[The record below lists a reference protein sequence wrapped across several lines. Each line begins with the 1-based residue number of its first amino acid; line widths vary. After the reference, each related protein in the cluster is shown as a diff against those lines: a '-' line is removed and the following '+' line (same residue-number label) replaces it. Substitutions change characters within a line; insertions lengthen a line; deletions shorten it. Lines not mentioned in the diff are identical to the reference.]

1 MLILLPAEGQLEA
14 FANELDAARVAEIE
28 AALAP
33 TDLVL
38 YLPRYAYTANLT
50 LSETLAQM
58 GMPLAFSA
66 SGADFTGMAEM
77 LPPLYLAHVLHK
89 AYVAVDELGT
99 EAAAATEVEVTVGSE
114 EVMLETMR
122 VDRPFLF
129 LIRDTEQG
137 TILFLGRVVNPAA
150 S

>member
-1 MLILLPAEGQLEA
+1 MAK
-14 FANELDAARVAEIE
+14 IE
-28 AALAP
+28 AALVP

-38 YLPRYAYTANLT
+38 YLPRYAYAANMT

-66 SGADFTGMAEM
+66 TEADFFGMAEM
-77 LPPLYLAHVLHK
+77 SPPLYLAKVLHK
-89 AYVAVDELGT
+89 VYIAVDELGT
-99 EAAAATEVEVTVGSE
+99 EAVAATEVEVAVGSE
-114 EVMLETMR
+114 EVMPETMR
-122 VDRPFLF
+122 VDQPFLF

-137 TILFLGRVVNPAA
+137 TIIFLGSLVNPAA